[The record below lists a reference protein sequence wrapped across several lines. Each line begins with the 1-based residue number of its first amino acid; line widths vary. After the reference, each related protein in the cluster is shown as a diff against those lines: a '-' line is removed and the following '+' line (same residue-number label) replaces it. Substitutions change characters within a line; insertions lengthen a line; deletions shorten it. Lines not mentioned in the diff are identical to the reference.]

1 MFWHKK
7 LLALVLILILGR
19 TGGCRSNSA
28 HPTASASSRQ
38 GASSSGTSSL
48 TGTPPNPPAPFSKR
62 VPRDSPLATYNNPDF
77 GISFRYPRHYA
88 LEEELE
94 PEDSPL
100 AISQQELDEAH
111 PGATLLA
118 NVLIPSD
125 AYPNTTF
132 VSGSL
137 QLAATS
143 HLTQEG
149 CQSFATLPAA
159 NWTGN
164 TGTLTIHD
172 VVFHWKENAST
183 EEGTKSLERD
193 YAGYS
198 NGICYEFFLKA
209 AVTSAADPE
218 ARIAQ
223 SDPTKIILHLQKF
236 VSTSQFQAPAIARP
250 APTPPQTPTAQ

>member
-1 MFWHKK
+1 MTVQKK
-7 LLALVLILILGR
+7 VLALILILILGR
-19 TGGCRSNSA
+19 IGGCPTNSA
-28 HPTASASSRQ
+28 HRTASASSRPS
-38 GASSSGTSSL
+38 ASSSAASSL
-48 TGTPPNPPAPFSKR
+48 PGVPPNQPVPSSKR

-159 NWTGN
+159 NWIGT

-172 VVFHWKENAST
+172 VVFHWKENAVT
-183 EEGTKSLERD
+183 EEGRKSLERD

-198 NGICYEFFLKA
+198 NGVCYEFFLKA
-209 AVTSAADPE
+209 DATTNSDPE

-223 SDPTKIILHLQKF
+223 SNPEKIILHLQKIIL
-236 VSTSQFQAPAIARP
+236 TSQFQAPTAAR
-250 APTPPQTPTAQ
+250 